1 MMSMD
6 AFQEAAGF
14 SAHTLSLLIRS
25 LIFLLSMAWGAF
37 IVKGILTQ
45 MQESD
50 DPMAWFVRLVMLL
63 FLLTALWILVY

>member
-1 MMSMD
+1 MD

-14 SAHTLSLLIRS
+14 SAHTLSLLIRT
-25 LIFLLSMAWGAF
+25 LIFLMSMIWGAF

-45 MQESD
+45 MLESD
-50 DPMAWFVRLVMLL
+50 DPMSWFFRLVMLV